1 MTPRYID
8 ANQIVYWIRHISRD
22 GLEDDIRKVAFKD
35 AIERIPTAD
44 VQEVKHGKWIRYDD
58 QDGGWRCSECGHATN
73 ERILKWYQEINGD
86 TCNICY
92 QSAKPFYCSR
102 CGAKMALED

>member
-44 VQEVKHGKWIRYDD
+44 VQEVKHAKWIQRGEDAV
-58 QDGGWRCSECGHATN
+58 CSNCGQLT
-73 ERILKWYQEINGD
+73 EDYCIEGD
-86 TCNICY
+86 SESGYYTVL
-92 QSAKPFYCSR
+92 PHYCSA
-102 CGAKMALED
+102 CGALMDLEDD